1 MSDDIVAAQPSEVDQ
16 WTASSEIESLMAVLA
31 RSPDGEY
38 HIPGIRFSDRT
49 PEVVKLHNMMSR
61 LSRAF
66 PNYTWITADSLF
78 PQDTGITVRWRKK
91 FEISVGQEQQ
101 MIDAREVMNK

>member
-1 MSDDIVAAQPSEVDQ
+1 MSDEIVPVSPSGVDE

-49 PEVVKLHNMMSR
+49 PEVTKLHTMMSR

-91 FEISVGQEQQ
+91 FEISVGQDQQ
-101 MIDAREVMNK
+101 MIEAKEMLF